1 MNELL
6 ALGLAFLS
14 GAVFGY
20 ATRLWRDIGAEEKQA
35 EALNVGTRTLTN
47 VPLPPP
53 GATQT
58 RIYGPSGTSFFVAH
72 DCIKERC
79 RTAHGGV
86 R

>member
-1 MNELL
+1 MNALL

-20 ATRLWRDIGAEEKQA
+20 ATRLWRDIRAEERRDRA
-35 EALNVGTRTLTN
+35 GTGTVFTHI
-47 VPLPPP
+47 PHPPP

-72 DCIKERC
+72 DCVTERC
-79 RTAHGGV
+79 RTPHGGV